1 VEKMLQDYYLAD
13 KAFLVRNLG
22 SSVARLLVALAAAQ
36 FLLVIVALAS
46 RLRYWTSLSL
56 KQQRFVYL
64 LAVWFLAYGTFTFF
78 FTAVNAKYWIAPTLC
93 LWLVFLVFFVGT
105 RTNPEESGQWPRVV
119 LVIAVVLNFSVNY
132 MGTIR
137 FTRDQANDYYYSR
150 IKPLVELTR
159 QGDLIVIGTSW
170 KYEPYL
176 LHYGKARV
184 LSLTS
189 VCKASGATSESVRRV
204 QSAIDDELAAG
215 GRVVISEE
223 ALEPEVETIRQYP
236 EITAF
241 RTLWEGYRRRWSV
254 RGSHPNFAYLLEDA
268 GPHQLQRGGDARAE
282 TLRRPV
288 ASFRANYRVLK
299 PDTVGY
305 VDSGGGER
313 N

>member
-1 VEKMLQDYYLAD
+1 
-13 KAFLVRNLG
+13 
-22 SSVARLLVALAAAQ
+22 
-36 FLLVIVALAS
+36 
-46 RLRYWTSLSL
+46 
-56 KQQRFVYL
+56 
-64 LAVWFLAYGTFTFF
+64 VWFLAYGTFTFF

-105 RTNPEESGQWPRVV
+105 RTNPEESGQWPRVI
-119 LVIAVVLNFSVNY
+119 LAIAVVLSFSVNY
-132 MGTIR
+132 TGTVR

-189 VCKASGATSESVRRV
+189 VCKTSGATPESVRRV

-223 ALEPEVETIRQYP
+223 ALEPEVETIRRYP

-241 RTLWEGYRRRWSV
+241 RTIWEGYRRRWNV
-254 RGSHPNFAYLLEDA
+254 RGSQTNVAYLLEDA
-268 GPHQLQRGGDARAE
+268 GPHPLQRGGDACAE

-288 ASFRANYRVLK
+288 ASFRTKCRVPK
-299 PDTVGY
+299 PDTVRY
-305 VDSGGGER
+305 VDSGGGGR